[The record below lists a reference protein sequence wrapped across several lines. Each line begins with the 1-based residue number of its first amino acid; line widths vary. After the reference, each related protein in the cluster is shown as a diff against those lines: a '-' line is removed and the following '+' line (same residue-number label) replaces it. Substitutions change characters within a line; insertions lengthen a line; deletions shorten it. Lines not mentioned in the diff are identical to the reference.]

1 MSRDPDAARATRQA
15 ELDAPATQLV
25 PDRDTYLGQGHHDI
39 GRRIADDQVELF
51 ISGDVASALQGEFQ
65 QHASEFIALHDVGT
79 RASLRLLGSLAGA
92 SASQVQRLTV
102 RRHGHGIALAA
113 LQFVEVSLSD
123 GSRLRVYSTDI
134 EADSH
139 ARHLMAPLLLA
150 WSRLGVLLVGELPP
164 HAMISALE
172 PVHEALARGP
182 WPNRELLLVPVGAST
197 ALAAQG
203 AWLAGPS
210 GVKVHVTPIA
220 LKPKLAWSH
229 ISGAWNRSHGQGPE
243 PRAMQTVL
251 ERAVPRPPVPRSEAP
266 TERMG
271 LGPALNRADLA
282 DRADPAESAVPQAV
296 KAEPSPPEAPTWQ
309 AYAERCSSL
318 KGLVA
323 CCVFDIHTQRP
334 LAHHGSSSGA
344 ARLAQQGAIL
354 LAQMNLSARAMGLDS
369 DQPDAVISTRLHH
382 QLLRHVGGSVAVHL
396 VLLADETTP
405 AMAGA
410 DLDCIAPPG

>member
-1 MSRDPDAARATRQA
+1 MSRDTESARATRQA
-15 ELDAPATQLV
+15 EFDAPATQLV

-79 RASLRLLGSLAGA
+79 RASLRLLGSLASA
-92 SASQVQRLTV
+92 SAAQVQRLTV

-164 HAMISALE
+164 HAMSSALA

-197 ALAAQG
+197 ALAARG
-203 AWLAGPS
+203 AWLAGQS
-210 GVKVHVTPIA
+210 GVEVHATPSA
-220 LKPKLAWSH
+220 PQPKLAWSH

-243 PRAMQTVL
+243 PRSLQTVL

-266 TERMG
+266 TEPM
-271 LGPALNRADLA
+271 DL
-282 DRADPAESAVPQAV
+282 
-296 KAEPSPPEAPTWQ
+296 EPSPGRDELAEAAASSAVEAETSAREALTWQ
-309 AYAERCSSL
+309 AYADRCSRL

-323 CCVFDIHTQRP
+323 CCVFHIPTQRP
-334 LAHHGSSSGA
+334 LAHHGNA
-344 ARLAQQGAIL
+344 TTALRLAQEGTSL
-354 LAQMNLSARAMGLDS
+354 LGQMHSSSRALGLDG
-369 DQPDAVISTRLHH
+369 DHPDAAISTRSHH

-396 VLLADETTP
+396 VLRADETTP
-405 AMAGA
+405 AKARA
-410 DLDCIAPPG
+410 ELDRIAPPG